1 MRDDQ
6 DHTDRVTLEM
16 EDWEYEQF
24 VEELER
30 ANMVSRRYVSGGVEN
45 YCTGEVIA

>member
-24 VEELER
+24 VAALLDTKELKEHYN
-30 ANMVSRRYVSGGVEN
+30 A
-45 YCTGEVIA
+45 